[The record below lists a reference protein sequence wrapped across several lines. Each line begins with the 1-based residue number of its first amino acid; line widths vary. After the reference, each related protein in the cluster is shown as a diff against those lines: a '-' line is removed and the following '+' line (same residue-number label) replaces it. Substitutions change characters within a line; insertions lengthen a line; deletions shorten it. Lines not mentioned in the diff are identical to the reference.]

1 MELLYVGSLD
11 KISLSNVIT
20 IYIYKEC
27 PLLTA
32 SLIHLP
38 DICNLD
44 SLLFWCFLA
53 HTCNDNEQYNEGE
66 FCEATCSDPGNCV
79 QQAAGCQCEQG
90 YLRDNQHCVHQ
101 SSCGCTTDDGFY
113 FPVCIL

>member
-1 MELLYVGSLD
+1 VELLYVGSLD

-90 YLRDNQHCVHQ
+90 YLRDNQHCVHR